1 MKSTAVSTSD
11 RLLIICW
18 YAGFPVRRLLLG
30 LSFTC
35 IRGSAEEIRLSLS
48 DNDEEKL
55 KSSNFVIARRTILI
69 VHGYWGNYRSIWVNQ
84 KLVEETEMFCID
96 ETGQKFETKFVSRLT
111 IHSRRETYFS
121 ICYSVRITLLEYT
134 GLTQRGLL
142 RLVSYAKILF
152 YKHGPP
158 AMVACYDII
167 KTAYTHHTCKSNC
180 GTVRLPH
187 QIIFKKH
194 MVTEISKVWHI

>member
-1 MKSTAVSTSD
+1 MLVWLPRPSSAVGTKFYLYTRFS
-11 RLLIICW
+11 
-18 YAGFPVRRLLLG
+18 
-30 LSFTC
+30 
-35 IRGSAEEIRLSLS
+35 RGDPTVID

-69 VHGYWGNYRSIWVNQ
+69 VHGYWG
-84 KLVEETEMFCID
+84 KKTEMFCID

-111 IHSRRETYFS
+111 IHSRRETYFG

-134 GLTQRGLL
+134 GLTRRGLL
-142 RLVSYAKILF
+142 RLVSYTKILF
-152 YKHGPP
+152 YTHGPP
-158 AMVACYDII
+158 AKVACYDII
-167 KTAYTHHTCKSNC
+167 KTVYTLHTCKSNC

-194 MVTEISKVWHI
+194 MVTEISKVFCTFKRAICGR